1 MCYQLFTVTFYLPH
15 YLPLNTM
22 TIWTIDM
29 PMQGLRNMLDPE
41 GSNFSVTPQV
51 FLNATY
57 DDNENLPED
66 LRFNTHAMVQVIIYI
81 VLFVVATSGNVPV
94 FISLLGKRHRKSRI
108 KLMIMHLALA
118 DLIVTFFM
126 IPLEVIWRLTVQWLA
141 GNAMCKT
148 MQVLRAFGPYL
159 SSMVLVCIS
168 LDRYYAI
175 LHPLKVNYAQRR
187 GKIMLL
193 TAWITSFVCSLPQ
206 AVIFH
211 VMEHPAFPGFTQCVT
226 FDSFP
231 TPVHERLYNL
241 FCLLV
246 LYGLPL
252 SIIIVCY
259 TRIFWEIHRQSR
271 DPHNEYCQQHQSV
284 RGRMCLRRSDTRQ
297 IQRARNRTLRLTII
311 IVLAFFWCW
320 TPYVTMV
327 LWYQFDPDG
336 AEHVNSYLQ
345 SSLFM
350 FAVSNSCVN
359 PLVYGSYTSKF
370 RNCWARCLE
379 GTPCPVSEHV
389 LRQNANSIRRAP
401 CTSLPDA
408 SKLQQNCSLCSDA
421 SVYPCEVTIRFKGH
435 VCKNGSTSTRTMAP
449 SCCCKKGSVDFM
461 NGSHRRMTVPARCY
475 APEKRDVEDS

>member
-1 MCYQLFTVTFYLPH
+1 MPTSLWKKQYGTRRFVIAYTVIMVLTTIVEAKFGYDAIYEVSDYSDRPDRLSRLSLHIGLQTIHVCVCLYWIQCAKAEYVPGLECAFSAMLIRTGGNYVHSLCTVTYESFILPRTVV
-15 YLPLNTM
+15 N
-22 TIWTIDM
+22 
-29 PMQGLRNMLDPE
+29 
-41 GSNFSVTPQV
+41 
-51 FLNATY
+51 
-57 DDNENLPED
+57 
-66 LRFNTHAMVQVIIYI
+66 VIR
-81 VLFVVATSGNVPV
+81 
-94 FISLLGKRHRKSRI
+94 ISS
-108 KLMIMHLALA
+108 
-118 DLIVTFFM
+118 
-126 IPLEVIWRLTVQWLA
+126 W
-141 GNAMCKT
+141 
-148 MQVLRAFGPYL
+148 
-159 SSMVLVCIS
+159 
-168 LDRYYAI
+168 
-175 LHPLKVNYAQRR
+175 
-187 GKIMLL
+187 
-193 TAWITSFVCSLPQ
+193 

-271 DPHNEYCQQHQSV
+271 DPHIFVSVDEYCQQHQSV